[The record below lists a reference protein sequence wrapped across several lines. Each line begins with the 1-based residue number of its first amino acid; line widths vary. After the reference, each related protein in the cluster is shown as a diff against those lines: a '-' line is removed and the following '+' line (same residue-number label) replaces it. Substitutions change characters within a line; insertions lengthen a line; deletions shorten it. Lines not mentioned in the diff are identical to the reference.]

1 MDHRAS
7 RKRSARCRIAPDER
21 AVMTAGLRRGEESSA
36 QRHKRRSLLP
46 ALAITG
52 ALTVSL
58 AGLAPAATADAGPEQ
73 WYLEAMQAEKM
84 WKVSTGKGM
93 RVAVVDTGVNDS
105 TSSLDGQVLPGRDV
119 TKKSG
124 DENSD
129 SVGHGTTMAELIA
142 GTGKGGGI
150 KGLAPDA
157 KIIPIRA
164 TLADPTKE
172 TDWSKRS
179 DADKAIRAAAD
190 SEAQVINLS
199 LAGEYYSSRIH
210 EALQYAVS
218 KGKLV
223 FAGVGNEGDGENKTP
238 YPASHEEAVAV
249 AALDESASAAK
260 FSQHGEYVDLAAP
273 GQNLPGWCEG
283 QFDRYCVQQGTSHA
297 TALASASAALI
308 WSKHRDWTANQVLR
322 VMMETAGKPKD
333 GKVPSTRIGYG
344 AIRPRAV
351 LLEGKGDPG
360 DPGKHPLALPEPSK
374 SPSASPTTGS
384 GKGDDKGAADKA
396 NVADSSESDDDS
408 NLGLIFGTG
417 AAVAVLAAG
426 AYAFVRM
433 RRR

>member
-1 MDHRAS
+1 
-7 RKRSARCRIAPDER
+7 
-21 AVMTAGLRRGEESSA
+21 MTAGLRRGEEPSA

-46 ALAITG
+46 TLAITG
-52 ALTVSL
+52 ALTASL

-84 WKVSTGKGM
+84 WKVSTGKGIK
-93 RVAVVDTGVNDS
+93 VAVVDSGINDS
-105 TSSLDGQVLPGRDV
+105 TPSLRGQVLSGKDV
-119 TKKSG
+119 TKEPG
-124 DENSD
+124 DVNTD
-129 SVGHGTTMAELIA
+129 TNGHGTTMAELIA

-150 KGLAPDA
+150 KGLAPGA

-164 TLADPTKE
+164 AITAPGEEL
-172 TDWSKRS
+172 DWSK
-179 DADKAIRAAAD
+179 DAATDKAIRAAANSD
-190 SEAQVINLS
+190 AQIINLS
-199 LAGEYYSSRIH
+199 LGSEYFSPGDQ
-210 EALQYAVS
+210 EALKYAVS

-223 FAGVGNEGDGENKTP
+223 FAAAGNDGDGKNKKS
-238 YPASHEEAVAV
+238 YPASHDEAVAV
-249 AALDESASAAK
+249 AALNESASAAK

-273 GQNLPGWCEG
+273 GQNLPGWCKG
-283 QFDRYCVQQGTSHA
+283 QFDRYCTGQQGTSHA

-384 GKGDDKGAADKA
+384 GKGDDKGAADKV

-408 NLGLIFGTG
+408 NLGLILGTG